1 MPRQKFEHDL
11 QELRGKLLRLGT
23 LVERAVLDSVNALVH
38 GDLPLARALVDA
50 DRAINEQRFA
60 LEAEALTLIATQ
72 QPVAGD
78 LRALAA
84 VFEIA
89 TELERIGDY
98 AKGIA
103 TITLVIHPD
112 ERPLP
117 PIASEFPDMAGLAC
131 GMLHRSLEA
140 CLRSDAVAARA
151 IPEEDGKVDAM
162 YDRIYRGL
170 VAHLMT
176 APQEGGAATD
186 QAVRLTWVAHNL
198 ERVADRVSNICERV
212 IFTVA
217 GTVEELTD
225 DSGLRRPPG

>member
-1 MPRQKFEHDL
+1 MPREKFEHDL
-11 QELRGKLLRLGT
+11 KQLREKLLRLGV
-23 LVERAVLDSVNALVH
+23 LVERAVTDAVNALVH
-38 GDLPLARALVDA
+38 GDLPLARALVEA

-98 AKGIA
+98 AKGIG
-103 TITLVIHPD
+103 TITLTIHPAD
-112 ERPLP
+112 RPLP
-117 PIASEFPDMAGLAC
+117 PVAAEFPPMAALAC
-131 GMLHRSLEA
+131 SMLHRSLDA

-170 VAHLMT
+170 VSHLMT
-176 APQEGGAATD
+176 DPQDID

-212 IFTVA
+212 VFTVSGA
-217 GTVEELTD
+217 LEEMTD
-225 DSGLRRPPG
+225 DSGTRRSDG